1 MCHVEIS
8 KKGIQQFIDKQL
20 VGKSQDG
27 MGMMLIGGPGSGKN
41 TLIDHIISTFG
52 FNKQSFVLIDTDPIL
67 EALYQNNENCRVS
80 SANRIN
86 DILCE
91 TVIKGR
97 YNYIYCGT
105 GRNSEY
111 VLEKL
116 IKPSKKQHY
125 TIYLS
130 VILNTIDVAIPR
142 IMKRSLQTDRNTNIT
157 FVKDVYSKLEKY
169 MHTYINLDCSLIDGI
184 IVLDNSSND
193 FKPQIMY
200 TSSCEN
206 DIKSV
211 KCYDAI
217 NKYQYLTEFCPTLWK
232 DIQRLLIH
240 SVTIAIIN
248 AIVAYYTIIVYKLHW
263 SSILISTAIISYCT
277 VSLQH
282 HYVSTREMIMI
293 SLLTACALFFIL
305 LERLDISQSLGISLL
320 SGIIAGITAGNLSRT
335 AT

>member
-1 MCHVEIS
+1 MCDI
-8 KKGIQQFIDKQL
+8 KRTKQQIQQFIDKQF

-27 MGMMLIGGPGSGKN
+27 MGIMLIGGPGSGKN
-41 TLIDHIISTFG
+41 TLIDHITSTLG
-52 FNKQSFVLIDTDPIL
+52 FNKQLFVLIDTDPIL

-80 SANRIN
+80 SANHVN

-91 TVIKGR
+91 TTIKGR

-111 VLEKL
+111 VIEHL

-125 TIYLS
+125 TVYLS

-142 IMKRSLQTDRNTNIT
+142 IMKRSLQTDRDTNIT
-157 FVKDVYSKLEKY
+157 FVKDVYSKLEQY
-169 MHTYINLDCSLIDGI
+169 MHMYINLDCSFIDGI

-193 FKPQIMY
+193 FKPQLLY

-206 DIKSV
+206 NIKSV
-211 KCYDAI
+211 KCYDAV

-232 DIQRLLIH
+232 DIQTALIH
-240 SVTIAIIN
+240 SITIAIANGIVVYY
-248 AIVAYYTIIVYKLHW
+248 AIIIYKLHW
-263 SSILISTAIISYCT
+263 SSALISTAIISYCT
-277 VSLQH
+277 ASLH
-282 HYVSTREMIMI
+282 HHVTTQEMILI
-293 SLLTACALFFIL
+293 SLLTASVLFFIL
-305 LERLDISQSLGISLL
+305 LDRFNLSQTMGISLV
-320 SGIIAGITAGNLSRT
+320 SGTIAGYLSRI